1 MQEPLAC
8 APAAMAVKSFSS
20 MPARSALV
28 CWCACSVSK
37 TSIGEGGWVGIGE
50 ILHVSIE
57 VRVPYRKHR
66 PPLCHPDR
74 SEGICNQ
81 HLIRIEAAEDL
92 LASLYAAVSCSF
104 AIDLRCAC
112 SGVPGAIVC
121 PDALVNNGAS

>member
-1 MQEPLAC
+1 VQEPLAC

-74 SEGICNQ
+74 SGGICSSLNQ
-81 HLIRIEAAEDL
+81 HPIHTE
-92 LASLYAAVSCSF
+92 
-104 AIDLRCAC
+104 
-112 SGVPGAIVC
+112 VP
-121 PDALVNNGAS
+121 PSPLSSRPK